1 MRKANSA
8 TVVARHPAN
17 MFVDDLIRLHKSIT
31 QVDSDIHSALSKAL
45 QEANEHLSQQAEFAT
60 AVQKFQ
66 EQLLRDIDEL
76 HVEAQS
82 FLAKLFES
90 METVTQS
97 VMSRLSIA
105 VDKVETEAAGL
116 HEVCMS
122 ARECYSITD

>member
-1 MRKANSA
+1 M
-8 TVVARHPAN
+8 
-17 MFVDDLIRLHKSIT
+17 T

-66 EQLLRDIDEL
+66 EQLLRDMEEL
-76 HVEAQS
+76 HVEARS
-82 FLAKLFES
+82 FLAKVFES

-97 VMSRLSIA
+97 VMSRLSTA

-116 HEVCMS
+116 NEVCMS
-122 ARECYSITD
+122 ALEYYPSTH